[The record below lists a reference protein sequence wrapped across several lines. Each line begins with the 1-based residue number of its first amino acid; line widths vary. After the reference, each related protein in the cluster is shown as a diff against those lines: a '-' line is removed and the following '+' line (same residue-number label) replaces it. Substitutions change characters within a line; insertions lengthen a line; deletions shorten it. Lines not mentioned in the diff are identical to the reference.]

1 MRCTTFRAPQAPC
14 VAALC
19 ATTLFAL
26 AATPPA
32 GGQALEPEA
41 EAAGSRVIARVNGE
55 ALYAEDLEIALG
67 EIHRSQSVQ
76 RRSDYDL
83 DQLMFRLVN
92 DTLLAQEARTL
103 AMDDSPE
110 LRRKLEARRESRAR
124 TRVFREEIGEKL
136 DFNEEAVRAVYDDV
150 YRVAKLRVLTR
161 RDRGELEALRPKMIA
176 AQDET
181 AFAALAEVES
191 QDPYALRG
199 GKIHAAFTDLYKSI
213 LDYIGVAKPGEVS
226 QPLATQW
233 GWTLAVVDGVEPADP
248 SQLEARRNRT
258 LVELRYRQ
266 ERALRLA
273 LAERLKPTLGL
284 AVDWSAYEAVELQ
297 RMHDGKLLPKF
308 AEPERLIVRL
318 AGRTIT
324 VEQFAG
330 RLVAAWSTVSNATLA
345 LEYKPGVLDD
355 LIFEEM
361 LVAEG
366 LRRGYGDTPEVKR
379 ELHALEVSQLSSRY
393 LKETVAAGV
402 EITPQ
407 EAREYYEA
415 HKGEFRKPPRLHLLQ
430 LTVPKLEEAER
441 IAELARGGADFAWL
455 VRQHSTDRYKEAG
468 GVRGWVAANQ
478 GITNFRS
485 ELAHAQKGDVLGPRE
500 APNGWIVVKVDLYE
514 EQDHYPFEAV
524 SGNVKAR
531 LQSEEIVARIDSVV
545 QKLRERSEIWIDR
558 EAVAALSILPTA
570 PVEAAPMPG
579 HDGR

>member
-1 MRCTTFRAPQAPC
+1 MRFAPVGEPQG
-14 VAALC
+14 
-19 ATTLFAL
+19 L
-26 AATPPA
+26 AAVVLSATALIGLAVTPA
-32 GGQALEPEA
+32 ARSQALDVDTD
-41 EAAGSRVIARVNGE
+41 AGRVVARVNGE

-67 EIHRSQSVQ
+67 EIHRSQAIQQ
-76 RRSDYDL
+76 RSGFDL

-103 AMDDSPE
+103 GFDESPE
-110 LRRKLEARRESRAR
+110 LAQKLVARRESRAK

-136 DFNEEAVRAVYDDV
+136 DFNEQAVREVYDDV
-150 YRVAKLRVLTR
+150 YRIATLRVLTR
-161 RDRGELEALRPKMIA
+161 RDRGELEALRPKVLA
-176 AQDET
+176 AKDET
-181 AFAALAEVES
+181 AFAALAQVES
-191 QDPYALRG
+191 QDPYAMRG

-213 LDYIGVAKPGEVS
+213 LDYLAASKPGELS

-233 GWTLAVVDGVEPADP
+233 GWTLAVVEKVEPADP
-248 SQLEARRNRT
+248 SLLEARRNRV

-284 AVDWSAYEAVELQ
+284 AVDWTVYESVEVQ

-308 AEPERLIVRL
+308 SEPERPIARL

-324 VEQFAG
+324 VKQFAG
-330 RLVAAWSTVSNATLA
+330 KLASAWSTVTNPTLA
-345 LEYKPGVLDD
+345 IEYKPGVLDD
-355 LIFEEM
+355 LIFEEL

-379 ELHALEVSQLSSRY
+379 ELHALEVSQLASRY

-402 EITPQ
+402 DVTPQ
-407 EAREYYEA
+407 EARDYYET
-415 HKGEFRKPPRLHLLQ
+415 HKDEFRKPPRLHLLQ
-430 LTVPKLEEAER
+430 LTVPTREEAER
-441 IAELARGGADFAWL
+441 IAGLAQGGADFAWL
-455 VRQHSTDRYKEAG
+455 VRQHSTDKYKESG
-468 GVRGWVAANQ
+468 GVRGWVAANE
-478 GITNFRS
+478 GITNFRP
-485 ELAHAQKGDVLGPRE
+485 ELAKASKGDVLGPRE
-500 APNGWIVVKVDLYE
+500 SPNGWVVVKVDLYE

-531 LQSEEIVARIDSVV
+531 LQSQEIVARIDSVV

-558 EAVAALSILPTA
+558 EALAALSILPTA
-570 PVEAAPMPG
+570 PVETPPMPG